1 MGCHYRPEGRLP
13 ACVDPPTVSSSV
25 GFRLLSDPLQ
35 VLPFF
40 CWTRLRVFTRIVSM
54 VILPSSSGYSPLFIS
69 WTFDLWRVPGI
80 FSSLS
85 YAPLFRCLRYS
96 DSVSVIF
103 ILLLPTRGLRRT
115 WAPFRFSLSSCAP
128 SRSQDSCPSFLL
140 SRVDSLRDGLRLS
153 LANISMAFGP
163 I

>member
-1 MGCHYRPEGRLP
+1 MCRSTNSLI
-13 ACVDPPTVSSSV
+13 
-25 GFRLLSDPLQ
+25 
-35 VLPFF
+35 F
-40 CWTRLRVFTRIVSM
+40 CWVSPPIGPSSGTAVLLLDSPSGFHQDCLHGDPSFVFRVFT
-54 VILPSSSGYSPLFIS
+54 LFIT

-115 WAPFRFSLSSCAP
+115 WAPFRFSLSSRAP
-128 SRSQDSCPSFLL
+128 SRSQDSCPSILL